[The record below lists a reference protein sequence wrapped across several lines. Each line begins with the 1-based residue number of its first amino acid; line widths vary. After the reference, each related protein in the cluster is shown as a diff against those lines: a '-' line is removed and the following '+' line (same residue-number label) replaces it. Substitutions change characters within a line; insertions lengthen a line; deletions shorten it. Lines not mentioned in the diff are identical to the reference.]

1 MIRVYKDPKG
11 HNIFNHARSSTSIKI
26 GKRGVLMV
34 VKDEEKVASLKL
46 EIDELT
52 NLIEQRKVSIII

>member
-1 MIRVYKDPKG
+1 
-11 HNIFNHARSSTSIKI
+11 
-26 GKRGVLMV
+26 MV

-52 NLIEQRKVSIII
+52 NLIEQKKVSIII